1 MTGRLPARG
10 FTYLGLLILLAVL
23 GLVGAAGLKMGTLMQ
38 RAAAE
43 EELLEIGAQ
52 FQDALRSYAAATPPG
67 QKTQPATLHDLL
79 RDPRFPS
86 PRRHLRKIFVDPV
99 TGSAEWGII
108 YLGDQVELNP
118 NPAGGAAVPG
128 ARNPFGATPAPT
140 PTPSPLARPGQSS
153 QGEKVGVI
161 GVYSLSERRPLKIAN
176 FDIRFQ
182 HLENREKLS
191 DWKFVLLGADSA
203 NPAVNT
209 AENSMTGAAP
219 PTSLFQQ
226 PGTGEAGGA
235 KAADPAASG
244 GKGAPPPVPGPGQP
258 ADKPVEPPLA
268 APQESDEPVRTDEAQ
283 PVQSDDEKA
292 AEAED
297 KEKDK
302 DKDKDKDKENDKD
315 GGKESD
321 RQQEQGKEQGKEQ
334 VDNSTSS
341 TTKSLPPEGTTPPP
355 ENRGVRKR

>member
-67 QKTQPATLHDLL
+67 QKTQPATLQDLL
-79 RDPRFPS
+79 KDPRFPS

-108 YLGDQVELNP
+108 YLGDPVDLNP
-118 NPAGGAAVPG
+118 KPLAGAAPS
-128 ARNPFGATPAPT
+128 PMLAPT
-140 PTPSPLARPGQSS
+140 PLVRPGQSS

-161 GVYSLSERRPLKIAN
+161 GVYSLSDRRPLKIAN

-209 AENSMTGAAP
+209 LENSMTGAAP

-226 PGTGEAGGA
+226 PGVGEA
-235 KAADPAASG
+235 KAADPAAGG
-244 GKGAPPPVPGPGQP
+244 GKGAAAPAAGLAQS
-258 ADKPVEPPLA
+258 ADKPVEPPVS
-268 APQESDEPVRTDEAQ
+268 APQESEEPVRTDEAQ
-283 PVQSDDEKA
+283 ALPPDPDKA
-292 AEAED
+292 AEAEESE
-297 KEKDK
+297 KEK
-302 DKDKDKDKENDKD
+302 ER
-315 GGKESD
+315 GKE
-321 RQQEQGKEQGKEQ
+321 KEKEP

-341 TTKSLPPEGTTPPP
+341 TTKSLPPEGTVAPP
-355 ENRGVRKR
+355 ENRGERKR